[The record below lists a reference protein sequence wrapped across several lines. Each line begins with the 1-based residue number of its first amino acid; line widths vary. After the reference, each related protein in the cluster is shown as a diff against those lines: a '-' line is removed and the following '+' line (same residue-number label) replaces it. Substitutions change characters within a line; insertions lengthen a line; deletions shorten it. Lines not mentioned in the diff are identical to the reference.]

1 MMKIENSADEDS
13 SILYFCPSQDRSD
26 CWSVTF
32 NDNGGANEQKLAM
45 ISYNGKVVEGIEH
58 TIDQW
63 ENWQK
68 GTGIQGRMIRTGH
81 ESERPWNL
89 RTGI

>member
-13 SILYFCPSQDRSD
+13 SILYFCPSEDRTD
-26 CWSVTF
+26 CWAVTF
-32 NDNGGANEQKLAM
+32 NDNGGANGQKRAM